1 MLNIREIWRYPGFS
15 RLWFIGT
22 ASGAADAAGVDVTL
36 VRCAAILASGFLIGL
51 AGGYL
56 TVGVSK
62 IWVDG
67 ISGGRGWII
76 IALVIFSQWRLDR
89 AILGAVLFGCI
100 EALIPRLAASGV
112 QLPQYFLLMLPYAVT
127 LGVMIWSSLSDRRD
141 MSPKSLGT
149 PYSREER
156 T

>member
-1 MLNIREIWRYPGFS
+1 MGV
-15 RLWFIGT
+15 
-22 ASGAADAAGVDVTL
+22 AGL
-36 VRCAAILASGFLIGL
+36 LLRWLSSPNG
-51 AGGYL
+51 
-56 TVGVSK
+56 
-62 IWVDG
+62 
-67 ISGGRGWII
+67 
-76 IALVIFSQWRLDR
+76 
-89 AILGAVLFGCI
+89 I

-149 PYSREER
+149 PFSREER